1 MNIRIDG
8 RAISFDGQPTI
19 LDVAR
24 ANGIFIPSLCD
35 HPRLDPFA
43 ACRLCLVEIAG
54 RNVYAPACSTPAED
68 GLEVSTATP
77 GLVEVRRRTLELIL
91 AEHPNACLICAEM
104 NSCDEFKA
112 TLHKTGE
119 INGCVFCPVNG
130 RCDLQSVV
138 EAVGVERVHF
148 PTERRPGEIRRDD
161 PFIDRDNSLCILC
174 GRCVRI
180 CEEVRGASVLTF
192 IGRGSETVIGT
203 AMDRRLV
210 DSGCRFCGACVDV
223 CPTASLS
230 ERAARYESPPA
241 EEAATICA
249 FCGQGCALKV
259 GSRGDRIVS
268 ARPDSEGPANR
279 GQACVRGRFLVR
291 FAVDHPDRIR
301 RPMIRREGVLIET
314 TWEEALSEAA
324 ERLTAAGPGHTAM
337 TISGQVSCEDLFV
350 LHKFGAG
357 VLKAGSIS
365 GPWEGSAAGKWRDL
379 ISSDGR
385 SDPLNFGLSE
395 IGRASTIVLIGEDVT
410 ITQPILGVEI
420 AQALKNGAE
429 VVSVDPEG
437 IPLAHALK
445 TRSPALFI
453 FGPELLKGPKGP
465 ARLAALRKMAVQAGG
480 RVIALDREANVR
492 GGLEISRTFAPVLK
506 PGGGAPALYIAGGFP
521 RIERGAAE
529 TVVVQGSYMDENAA
543 SADIVFPE
551 TTSFEAEGTFVNV
564 EGRAQLSGKAL
575 APRAEARPGWVIAAA
590 LATKMGGSGFA
601 FQSAVEVRK
610 EMARTVPSLSAL
622 GADNIPPEGIFLSED
637 KAPAASSDRGQ
648 TLYERGADDY
658 KGLDMALKNKSLRL
672 IRGR

>member
-8 RAISFDGQPTI
+8 RAISFEGQPTI

-43 ACRLCLVEIAG
+43 ACRLCLVEISG
-54 RNVYAPACSTPAED
+54 RNAYAPACSTPAED

-91 AEHPNACLICAEM
+91 AEHPNACLICAEK

-138 EAVGVERVHF
+138 EAVGVERIHF

-192 IGRGSETVIGT
+192 VGRGSETVIGT
-203 AMDRRLV
+203 ALDKRLV

-241 EEAATICA
+241 EEAQTICA

-268 ARPDSEGPANR
+268 ARPDPGGLANR

-301 RPMIRREGVLIET
+301 RPMIRRDGVLIET
-314 TWEEALSEAA
+314 TWEEAMSEAA

-337 TISGQVSCEDLFV
+337 AISGQVSCEDLFV

-357 VLKAGSIS
+357 VLKAGSIT
-365 GPWEGSAAGKWRDL
+365 GPWAGSAAGKWRKL
-379 ISSDGR
+379 ISSDGG
-385 SDPLNFGLSE
+385 SFPLNFKLSE
-395 IGRASTIVLIGEDVT
+395 IGRAATIVLIGEDVT
-410 ITQPILGVEI
+410 LTQPIVGVEI
-420 AQALKNGAE
+420 VQALRNGAE
-429 VVSVDPEG
+429 VVSVDPEE

-445 TRSPALFI
+445 TRPPALLI

-465 ARLAALRKMAVQAGG
+465 ARLAALREMAVQAGG
-480 RVIALDREANVR
+480 KVIALDREANIR
-492 GGLEISRTFAPVLK
+492 GGLEISRIF
-506 PGGGAPALYIAGGFP
+506 APALKPDGRPRALYFAGGFP
-521 RIERGAAE
+521 RIERGGAE
-529 TVVVQGSYMDENAA
+529 TVVVQGSYIDENAA
-543 SADIVFPE
+543 SADIIFPE
-551 TTSFEAEGTFVNV
+551 TTSFEAEGIFVNI

-575 APRAEARPGWVIAAA
+575 EPRAEARPGWSIAAA
-590 LATKMGGSGFA
+590 LAAKMGGSGFA
-601 FQSAVEVRK
+601 FQSAAEVRK
-610 EMARTVPSLSAL
+610 EMARTVPPFSAL

-637 KAPAASSDRGQ
+637 KVPAAASDCG
-648 TLYERGADDY
+648 LKPCERGADDY